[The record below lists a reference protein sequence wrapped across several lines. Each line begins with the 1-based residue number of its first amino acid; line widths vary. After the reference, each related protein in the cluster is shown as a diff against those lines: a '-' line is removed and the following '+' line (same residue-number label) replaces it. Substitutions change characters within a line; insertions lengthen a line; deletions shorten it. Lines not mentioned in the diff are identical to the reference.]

1 MIRGAWTVF
10 RRELAGLFLG
20 PLAWVLL
27 CLALLVNGFYFTLYL
42 SGTQGDV
49 GTSLYL
55 SQGGS
60 AVFWGLLILLAPL
73 ITMRMIS
80 EEARTGTLEYLLTAP
95 VSDLAVVLGKLLAA
109 TALLAILWSA
119 SAGYAL
125 LLAAQGTAPDWGP
138 VLTGLL
144 GAILLSGLFSAI
156 GLVASAGT
164 STPLLAAFLALVSNV
179 ALLSLPLLGTYVK
192 VPPEHWLRDFLA
204 EADLIGHVQSSFL
217 MGVLDTR
224 ELVLFLAWT
233 AFFVFL
239 ATRLLETRRWR
250 A

>member
-1 MIRGAWTVF
+1 MIRSTWAVF
-10 RRELAGLFLG
+10 RRELSGLFLG
-20 PLAWVLL
+20 PLAWALL
-27 CLALLVNGFYFTLYL
+27 CLALVVNGFYFTLYL

-49 GTSLYL
+49 GASLYL

-60 AVFWGLLILLAPL
+60 ALFWGMLILLAPL

-109 TALLAILWSA
+109 TALLVVLWSS
-119 SAGYAL
+119 SAVYAAM
-125 LLAAQGTAPDWGP
+125 LAAQGTAPDWGP
-138 VLTGLL
+138 LLTGLL
-144 GAILLSGLFSAI
+144 GATLLSGLFSAI

-164 STPLLAAFLALVSNV
+164 STPLLAAFLAMVGNV
-179 ALLSLPLLGTYVK
+179 ALLSLPLLAGYVK
-192 VPPEHWLRDFLA
+192 VPRDHWFRALLSEVDV
-204 EADLIGHVQSSFL
+204 IGNVQSSFL

-224 ELVLFLAWT
+224 QLVFFLAWT

-250 A
+250 V